1 MMMETVPSGTI
12 LHSYYRIE
20 RVLGSGGFGH
30 VYLVV
35 DLRSNQQYA
44 LKEYLVTGTGGE
56 EQLRHEAQMLNQLHH
71 PNLPVFHDAFGER
84 GHYYVVLSYI
94 EGNDLTDLLRV
105 ARMRNEAIPLPR
117 LLGWMIAIC
126 DAVTFLHSQ
135 RPPVIHRDIKP
146 DNIRITSDGTA
157 ILVDLG
163 NAKAAADGMRTL
175 LFIRHQGTPGY
186 APPEQYPGGTGTDI
200 RSDVYA
206 LGGTLYFAL
215 TTHEPP
221 SVSVRNT
228 SLQQGQQD
236 LPSLQQR
243 LASNPPVDAAD
254 PQRHFRLGTS
264 KPQKPAPRHSRHLA
278 QLGELPPPVL
288 EQLNRIIAR
297 AMALR
302 PDKRYQSVADMSNDL
317 RKVQAA
323 LPAPQTQAVPPVR
336 EIDPHSTQPDL
347 QQLYE
352 VVQAAK
358 EQEARDPASAPSPQA
373 KSAMTCP
380 RCGAII
386 TDQAAY
392 CRVCGT
398 PLQPQS
404 GNTPGHHASSI
415 SKQSANSSVQK
426 SAPSFDNRALAEEE
440 TVEMLPHRQPQ
451 AREQNRTGTSAPPP
465 VFPPTSQTHTPQYQQ
480 DFVHPSAAVAPP
492 QASPA
497 SKLVLPQQT
506 VPASNT
512 HHTDHGQ
519 QSPPYKKTPGTPISK
534 TRSGLPVWLFLLV
547 GIILLVLIAL
557 LLVLLAHHGP
567 HAIRGLSAIFLASTG
582 AFYERNAAISTAATS
597 VITTTAPALSW
608 LWACCAGIAATA
620 GLAW

>member
-35 DLRSNQQYA
+35 DLRTNQQYA
-44 LKEYLVTGTGGE
+44 LKEYLVTGTTGQ
-56 EQLRHEAQMLNQLHH
+56 EQLQHEARMLNQLHH
-71 PNLPVFHDAFGER
+71 PNLPAFHDAFSER

-94 EGNDLTDLLRV
+94 EGNDLTDLLRI

-117 LLGWMIAIC
+117 LLNWIIAIC

-146 DNIRITSDGTA
+146 DNIRITPDGTA

-163 NAKAAADGMRTL
+163 NAKAAAEGMRTL

-186 APPEQYPGGTGTDI
+186 APPEQYPGGAGTDI

-221 SVSVRNT
+221 SVSARNT

-243 LASNPPVDAAD
+243 LASNPPEDAAD
-254 PQRHFRLGTS
+254 PQRHFRLGVS

-278 QLGELPPPVL
+278 QLGSLPPPLL
-288 EQLNRIIAR
+288 EQLNRIITR

-302 PDKRYQSVADMSNDL
+302 PDKRYQSVAEMSNDL
-317 RKVQAA
+317 KKVLAA
-323 LPAPQTQAVPPVR
+323 LPTPQPQPAPPRQV
-336 EIDPHSTQPDL
+336 DPHSTQPDL

-352 VVQAAK
+352 AVQAAK
-358 EQEARDPASAPSPQA
+358 EQAAHNADPPAQVKPAV
-373 KSAMTCP
+373 TCP

-386 TDQAAY
+386 TDKAAY

-398 PLQPQS
+398 PLPPQG
-404 GNTPGHHASSI
+404 GNTPPSGASTASNQSVQNPSMPKQASS
-415 SKQSANSSVQK
+415 
-426 SAPSFDNRALAEEE
+426 FDDRALAEEE
-440 TVEMLPHRQPQ
+440 TMEIQPQ
-451 AREQNRTGTSAPPP
+451 KQARRQQSPGLSAPPS
-465 VFPPTSQTHTPQYQQ
+465 VLPPALQTHTSHYSQ
-480 DFVHPSAAVAPP
+480 DFSQPSGNGAIAPS
-492 QASPA
+492 SPPLA
-497 SKLVLPQQT
+497 QIVLPS
-506 VPASNT
+506 PGMPNT
-512 HHTDHGQ
+512 HHTASGQ
-519 QSPPYKKTPGTPISK
+519 QSANKRPAA
-534 TRSGLPVWLFLLV
+534 RAGLPVWLFLLAV
-547 GIILLVLIAL
+547 IILLVLVAVL
-557 LLVLLAHHGP
+557 LLLLTHH
-567 HAIRGLSAIFLASTG
+567 STQENESFLAWMG
-582 AFYERNAAISTAATS
+582 AFYERNAIVTAAP
-597 VITTTAPALSW
+597 APSW

-620 GLAW
+620 GFSR